1 MRLEQ
6 QYFGFQTARHWVV
19 IGLLWILSYSAHST
33 STIPA
38 ACEGVKE
45 GLIACYPFD
54 GNTSDLSG
62 KNYHGVATNITYVT
76 GQTGQAAHFDGKTSY
91 VEIANNPDLN
101 SQQISFSAWVKPV
114 IELNSQANLYNHH
127 IIFNTE
133 YQYELAI
140 FNQPAENKLK
150 AGELSFS
157 LTTAWEWK
165 TTGYFP
171 TPNKFTH
178 IALVFTKEKVAK
190 LYVDGKV
197 VKEEK
202 YSSPLD
208 VSHNLC
214 MRIGAR
220 HCPNLADYFFNGDMD
235 EFRIYNRELSETE
248 VKQLA
253 GVAEPVPP
261 VPSTANLCNL
271 VPDNLVTCYPFNG
284 DTNDYSGNN
293 NHAKILQADQSVLVV
308 LTEGRHNI
316 PNSAYKFS
324 GNSHNKI
331 IGIKELNFSL
341 TNAMTISTWFKT
353 TAHANFDGIIN
364 LHSRIDQVNCCQY
377 RMMLDP
383 NLHPFYDAG
392 DHADQTVSNF
402 TFKPDTWYHYTMV
415 VRGGDAAEIYV
426 NGELI
431 AKSNA
436 GVPQT
441 LPNGKFLFIGSDGF
455 IEKGQRDLHSFEG
468 VVDDLLIYKKA
479 LSADEVKRL
488 YNAPPDQTDQKE
500 EKIASCEGVK
510 DGLVACYPF
519 DGDSNDLSGKNYH
532 GVPKNLS
539 YTQGKIGQAAHFDG
553 KSSYVEIANN
563 PDLNSQQISFS
574 AWVKP
579 VIELN
584 SQANLNNHHII
595 FNKELQY
602 ELAIFNRPA
611 ENNLRAGELSFS
623 FISHWGWI
631 TTGYFPTPN
640 KFIHVALVFTK
651 ENVAKLYV
659 DGKVVKEEKY
669 LSPLG
674 ASRNFCMRIGAR
686 HCPDLAGAFFNG
698 DIDEFRVY
706 NRELSETEIQQLASA
721 STGGIESKPVE
732 PPVVKYTVSV
742 TKSGDGKG
750 EVQAEDLGL
759 KCGALCQY
767 DYPSGSKVKLIA
779 FPLQKHYLKEWTGDC
794 SGTNQN
800 VTITVDKA
808 KNCTAIFMPEQAPPP
823 PPPVVFN
830 VVVTK
835 TGMGDVKTAD
845 NSIDCGATCQ
855 HGYTANSNVNLTA
868 TPVAGHLF
876 KEWGGDCT
884 GNNPVITLT
893 VDKAKNCAATFAQ
906 QQAAPVPN
914 APSQL
919 CMALTGT
926 YGQDRVGYCNDYTF
940 EGNNLPCVIHKGG
953 EIIADE
959 CAQAQLQP
967 KPLANKV
974 LPYAKHA
981 FMGKNFSAATPRCD
995 SSVEFSAENKI
1006 KAPANMAF
1014 VCVRYEKA
1022 AGSNS
1027 FYYGLAFVNDA
1038 QILSY
1043 KFETTP
1049 DRCIGNCPK

>member
-1 MRLEQ
+1 
-6 QYFGFQTARHWVV
+6 
-19 IGLLWILSYSAHST
+19 LLWVLSFAHSV
-33 STIPA
+33 SAAPPA
-38 ACEGVKE
+38 ACEGIKD

-54 GNTSDLSG
+54 GNTNDLSG
-62 KNYHGVATNITYVT
+62 KNYHGVAKNITYVA
-76 GQTGQAAHFDGKTSY
+76 GQMGQAAHFDGKTSY

-101 SQQISFSAWVKPV
+101 SQQVSFSAWVKPEV
-114 IELNSQANLYNHH
+114 VLNSQTNLYNHH
-127 IIFNTE
+127 IIFNKE

-140 FNQPAENKLK
+140 FNRPAENNLQ

-157 LTTAWEWK
+157 ITSNWGWI

-171 TPNKFTH
+171 TSNKFVH
-178 IALVFTKEKVAK
+178 VALVFTKEKIAK
-190 LYVDGKV
+190 LYMDGKV

-202 YSSPLD
+202 YSSSLD

-220 HCPNLADYFFNGDMD
+220 HCPDLADYFFNGDMD

-271 VPDNLVTCYPFNG
+271 VPDNLVACYPFNG

-293 NHAKILQADQSVLVV
+293 NHAKILQVEPNALIA
-308 LTEGRHNI
+308 LTEDRNNF
-316 PNSAYKFS
+316 PNSAYKFVG
-324 GNSHNKI
+324 GNVNKI
-331 IGIKELNFSL
+331 GTSLKDTNFSI

-353 TAHANFDGIIN
+353 TAHANFDGIVN
-364 LHSRIDQVNCCQY
+364 LHSRIDQISCCQY

-383 NLHPFYDAG
+383 NSHPFYDAG
-392 DHADQTVSNF
+392 DHVDQTVNNF
-402 TFKPDTWYHYTMV
+402 TFKSDTWYHYAMV
-415 VRGGDAAEIYV
+415 VRGDGAAEIYV

-431 AKSNA
+431 SKSDA
-436 GVPQT
+436 GVPKT
-441 LPNGKFLFIGSDGF
+441 LPDGRFLFIGTDGF
-455 IEKGQRDLHSFEG
+455 LEKAKRDPHVFEG
-468 VVDDLLIYKKA
+468 IVDDMLIYRKA
-479 LSADEVKRL
+479 LSADEIKRL
-488 YNAPPDQTDQKE
+488 YNAPPDQTAQKV
-500 EKIASCEGVK
+500 EKVASCEGVK
-510 DGLVACYPF
+510 DGLVACYSF
-519 DGDSNDLSGKNYH
+519 DGNSNDLSGKNYH
-532 GVPKNLS
+532 GVPKSLS

-563 PDLNSQQISFS
+563 PDLNSQQTSFS

-579 VIELN
+579 VIEPN
-584 SQANLNNHHII
+584 PQAEPFDHRVI
-595 FNKELQY
+595 FSKELQHFLALFTMQKPQY
-602 ELAIFNRPA
+602 EYGVYSIAKTN
-611 ENNLRAGELSFS
+611 AGELSFAMGS
-623 FISHWGWI
+623 QWAFAPSD
-631 TTGYFPTPN
+631 YFPVSN
-640 KFIHVALVFTK
+640 KFIHIVLVYTK
-651 ENVAKLYV
+651 DNVAKLYI
-659 DGKVVKEEKY
+659 DGKLVKEHKY
-669 LSPLG
+669 PKPIPVNNNCL
-674 ASRNFCMRIGAR
+674 RIGAR
-686 HCPDLAGAFFNG
+686 GFCSQAANYFFNG
-698 DIDEFRVY
+698 DIDEFRIY
-706 NRELSETEIQQLASA
+706 NRELSETEIQQLASVN
-721 STGGIESKPVE
+721 TGGIESKPVE

-742 TKSGDGKG
+742 TKTGDGKG

-759 KCGALCQY
+759 KCGAVCQY
-767 DYPSGSKVKLIA
+767 DYPSGSKVKLLA

-794 SGTNQN
+794 SGTDQN

-808 KNCTAIFMPEQAPPP
+808 KNCTAVFMPEQAPPP
-823 PPPVVFN
+823 PPPAVFN
-830 VVVTK
+830 VVITK

-855 HGYTANSNVNLTA
+855 HGYTANSTVGL
-868 TPVAGHLF
+868 VAVPAAGYTF
-876 KEWGGDCT
+876 KEWSGDCT
-884 GNNPVITLT
+884 GNIPAILLT

-959 CAQAQLQP
+959 CAQAQLMP

-974 LPYAKHA
+974 LSYAKHA
-981 FMGKNFSAATPRCD
+981 FVSKNFSATTPRCD
-995 SSVEFSAENKI
+995 GSVEFSAENKT

-1014 VCVRYEKA
+1014 VCVRYEQA
-1022 AGSNS
+1022 AGTNS

>member
-1 MRLEQ
+1 
-6 QYFGFQTARHWVV
+6 
-19 IGLLWILSYSAHST
+19 
-33 STIPA
+33 
-38 ACEGVKE
+38 
-45 GLIACYPFD
+45 
-54 GNTSDLSG
+54 
-62 KNYHGVATNITYVT
+62 
-76 GQTGQAAHFDGKTSY
+76 
-91 VEIANNPDLN
+91 
-101 SQQISFSAWVKPV
+101 
-114 IELNSQANLYNHH
+114 
-127 IIFNTE
+127 
-133 YQYELAI
+133 
-140 FNQPAENKLK
+140 
-150 AGELSFS
+150 LSFS
-157 LTTAWEWK
+157 FISNWGWI

-171 TPNKFTH
+171 TPNKFIH
-178 IALVFTKEKVAK
+178 VALVFTKENVAK

-202 YSSPLD
+202 YLSPLD

-271 VPDNLVTCYPFNG
+271 VPDNLVACYPFNG

-631 TTGYFPTPN
+631 TTGYFPTSN

-669 LSPLG
+669 LSPLDV
-674 ASRNFCMRIGAR
+674 SRNFCMRIGAR

-721 STGGIESKPVE
+721 STNGIESKPVE

-742 TKSGDGKG
+742 TKAGDGKG

-794 SGTNQN
+794 ATTNQGVTLSPN
-800 VTITVDKA
+800 KQDVTITVDKA
-808 KNCTAIFMPEQAPPP
+808 KNCTAIFMPEQAPPPPPPAVFNVVVTKTGMGDVKTADNSIDCGATCQHGYTANSNVNLTATPAAKYLFKEWSGDCTGNNPVITLTVDKAKNCTVVFMPEPP